1 MAARTL
7 DDMAAKGYTKA
18 TAKDASIKAS
28 WAAAKERCISNYGK
42 LPFGPTRKANH
53 AAAVRAASHRTPDS
67 DNELATK
74 IGISGVRTG
83 SLR

>member
-7 DDMAAKGYTKA
+7 EEMASKGYTKA
-18 TAKDASIKAS
+18 TAKDAAIKAS

-53 AAAVRAASHRTPDS
+53 ATVVRAASHRTDW
-67 DNELATK
+67 DKWKTNWTAKMKE
-74 IGISGVRTG
+74 
-83 SLR
+83 